1 MGSEAGAARD
11 HDAPRR
17 GAVAI
22 AGNGSAPVQ
31 ADTRQS
37 SDAFERISNDRE
49 LQLALMVDRRVL
61 EIASATTV
69 GHVGTDRR
77 HPTRTR
83 THHRAHRGTGETWPF
98 VDQLNVDDVTRQP
111 TSNEHDPTRWLAS
124 HTVATLRDA
133 DDLELGHVRRL
144 LPTYCRPS
152 GAALDPK
159 RGGGGDRV
167 AANRLTEDVLVSAPH
182 RPIEIAPS
190 ILPADFSRLGAE
202 LQMLEK
208 ARADRIHWDV
218 MDGVF
223 VPNLTVGPDV
233 VKSCRQL
240 VDICFEAHLM
250 VENPDLLAPL
260 YIDAGCELVTVHA
273 ESTRHLDRTLGAIKD
288 LGARAAVTLNPSTP
302 LEAIDNVLYLVD
314 MVLIMTVNPG
324 FGGQSYIADQERK
337 VRRLRAELV
346 DRSLDVDI
354 EVDGGIK
361 PATIASA
368 TEAGANVFV
377 AGSAVFADPEGP
389 EHAIA
394 TLRGL
399 AEAAR

>member
-1 MGSEAGAARD
+1 M
-11 HDAPRR
+11 
-17 GAVAI
+17 
-22 AGNGSAPVQ
+22 
-31 ADTRQS
+31 
-37 SDAFERISNDRE
+37 
-49 LQLALMVDRRVL
+49 
-61 EIASATTV
+61 
-69 GHVGTDRR
+69 
-77 HPTRTR
+77 
-83 THHRAHRGTGETWPF
+83 
-98 VDQLNVDDVTRQP
+98 
-111 TSNEHDPTRWLAS
+111 
-124 HTVATLRDA
+124 
-133 DDLELGHVRRL
+133 
-144 LPTYCRPS
+144 
-152 GAALDPK
+152 
-159 RGGGGDRV
+159 
-167 AANRLTEDVLVSAPH
+167 SAPH

-260 YIDAGCELVTVHA
+260 YVDAGCELITVHA

-314 MVLIMTVNPG
+314 LVLIMTVNPG
-324 FGGQSYIADQERK
+324 FGGQSYISDQERK

-346 DRSLDVDI
+346 DRGLDVDI

-377 AGSAVFADPEGP
+377 AGSAVFADPKGP